1 MEKNVVKILQF
12 GEGNFLRAFVDSMVC
27 HANAAGVFAGG
38 ACVCN
43 LRRSGS
49 VEKIKNAGGVY
60 NLISRGMQNGAA
72 VSEITKIDSI
82 IDAVNP
88 YSEFEKFVSF
98 AESETLRFIV
108 SNSTEAGIRFSAADS
123 LSDTPPETF
132 PAKLALLLYKRWRH
146 FGGDTAKGL
155 IILPCELL
163 ERNGDALKECVL
175 KYAELWKLEAEFTAW
190 LCAACVFCNTLV
202 DRIVSGHPSD
212 DEKDPAVR
220 ALNDPISVVAEPYLL
235 WAIQPKSVA
244 AELPLDKCGLNV
256 IFCDDIA
263 PYRSRKVTLLNAPH
277 TAMTAVGLLSGMQTV
292 REAVEDPLVGKFV
305 RGLMFEELV
314 PTLALPQAESEAF
327 AADVIDRFR
336 NPFLEHKLKSIAL
349 NFVSKCN
356 VRLVPPAEKYFEKF
370 GKVPRRL
377 AFAFAANILMTFA
390 DKSALGDSPEAAQT
404 ASKPTPEAFA
414 EAFVSSPRFVGGLS
428 ENAEFKNAVVCFVK
442 KIGERGIAG
451 ALGDFENGK
460 SA

>member
-1 MEKNVVKILQF
+1 MENSIVKILQF

-27 HANAAGVFAGG
+27 DANAAGVFAGG
-38 ACVCN
+38 VCVCN

-49 VEKIKNAGGVY
+49 VEKIKNAGGIY

-72 VSEITKIDSI
+72 VSKISKIDSVV
-82 IDAVNP
+82 DAVNP
-88 YSEFEKFVSF
+88 YSEFEKFISF

-108 SNSTEAGIRFSAADS
+108 SNSTEAGIRFSADDS
-123 LSDTPPETF
+123 VADTPPETF
-132 PAKLALLLYKRWRH
+132 PAKLTLLLHKRWRH
-146 FGGDTAKGL
+146 FGGDIAKGL
-155 IILPCELL
+155 VILPCELL
-163 ERNGDALKECVL
+163 ERNGDALKECVF
-175 KYAELWKLEAEFTAW
+175 KYAELWRLEPAFAEW
-190 LCAACVFCNTLV
+190 LDAACVFCNTLV
-202 DRIVSGHPSD
+202 DRIVSGHPSA

-220 ALNDPISVVAEPYLL
+220 ALDDPISVVAEPYLL

-277 TAMTAVGLLSGMQTV
+277 TAMTAVGLLSGMETV
-292 REAVEDPLVGKFV
+292 REAVDDPLVGKFV

-314 PTLALPQAESEAF
+314 PTLAMPQAESESF
-327 AADVIDRFR
+327 ARDVVDRFR

-356 VRLVPPAEKYFEKF
+356 VRLVPPTEKYFEKF
-370 GKVPRRL
+370 GKVPQRL
-377 AFAFAANILMTFA
+377 AFAFAANILMAFA
-390 DKSALGDSPEAAQT
+390 AKSALGESPEAAQ
-404 ASKPTPEAFA
+404 AAAKSAPEAFA

-428 ENAEFKNAVVCFVK
+428 ENAEFKNAVVSFVK
-442 KIGERGIAG
+442 KIGANGITG
-451 ALGDFENGK
+451 ALGELENGK

>member
-1 MEKNVVKILQF
+1 MENSVVKILQF

-27 HANAAGVFAGG
+27 DANAAGVFAGG
-38 ACVCN
+38 VCVCN

-49 VEKIKNAGGVY
+49 VEKIKNAGGIY

-72 VSEITKIDSI
+72 VSKISKIDSVV
-82 IDAVNP
+82 DAVNP
-88 YSEFEKFVSF
+88 YSEFEKFISF

-108 SNSTEAGIRFSAADS
+108 SNSTEAGIRFSADDS
-123 LSDTPPETF
+123 VADTPPETF
-132 PAKLALLLYKRWRH
+132 PAKLTLLLHKRWRH
-146 FGGDTAKGL
+146 FGGDIAKGL
-155 IILPCELL
+155 VILPCELL
-163 ERNGDALKECVL
+163 ERNGDALKECVF
-175 KYAELWKLEAEFTAW
+175 KYAELWRLEPAFAEW
-190 LCAACVFCNTLV
+190 LDAACVFCNTLV
-202 DRIVSGHPSD
+202 DRIVSGHPSA

-220 ALNDPISVVAEPYLL
+220 ALDDPISVVAEPYLL

-277 TAMTAVGLLSGMQTV
+277 TAMTAVGLLSGMETV
-292 REAVEDPLVGKFV
+292 REAVDDPLVGKFV

-314 PTLALPQAESEAF
+314 PTLAMPQAESESF
-327 AADVIDRFR
+327 ARDVVDRFR

-356 VRLVPPAEKYFEKF
+356 VRLVPPTEKYFEKF
-370 GKVPRRL
+370 GKVPQRL
-377 AFAFAANILMTFA
+377 AFAFAANILMAFA
-390 DKSALGDSPEAAQT
+390 DKSALGESPEAAQ
-404 ASKPTPEAFA
+404 AAAKSAPEAFA
-414 EAFVSSPRFVGGLS
+414 EAFVSSPRFVGRLS
-428 ENAEFKNAVVCFVK
+428 ENAEFKNAVVSFVK
-442 KIGERGIAG
+442 KIGANGITG
-451 ALGDFENGK
+451 ALGELENGK